1 MADTDLYETDIL
13 AWSEQQVSALRE
25 LATRRDLPNALDLP
39 HMLEEIEGLGLSE
52 LHSVQSF
59 IQLILRHAAKCVI
72 DRDAPSLR
80 HWHVEINNWQSEL
93 ERRFSQSMRRRIDM
107 DSLWT
112 RAARQAELDLLEQ
125 QRDTE
130 CVRKAQDLRG
140 MACPISLDDL
150 LSDPTDPVGLVQR
163 VDQGLSSR

>member
-25 LATRRDLPNALDLP
+25 LATRRDLPNALDLM
-39 HMLEEIEGLGLSE
+39 HVLEEIEGLGLSE
-52 LHSVQSF
+52 LHFVQSF

-93 ERRFSQSMRRRIDM
+93 ERRFSRSMHRRIDM
-107 DSLWT
+107 EFLWT
-112 RAARQAELDLLEQ
+112 RAVRQAD
-125 QRDTE
+125 R
-130 CVRKAQDLRG
+130 
-140 MACPISLDDL
+140 
-150 LSDPTDPVGLVQR
+150 
-163 VDQGLSSR
+163 